1 MKMKKATLVFIFILG
16 VFLFTACNAA
26 EEPTTGDPVALAG
39 FVEIHD
45 NNLYITPV
53 EVFMLYE
60 VTDSD
65 GHDSIREGYFVRI
78 VFGDEVYLLFEDY
91 SNKHDV
97 FQDPA
102 LRSVVF
108 IERSDNQKLAELGL
122 TIEDFPS
129 GICIRP
135 NWHAVYQ
142 WHYVE
147 QALIQQLSFAITSDT
162 EFVFI
167 DSERNLRNTNE
178 LTEFLPYLY
187 PTVVHFIEVY
197 DDRVTRL
204 VQEFWFTM

>member
-1 MKMKKATLVFIFILG
+1 MKTKHRVTLVLIFILG
-16 VFLFTACNAA
+16 VFLFTACNAF
-26 EEPTTGDPVALAG
+26 EEPATGGPVALAG
-39 FVEIHD
+39 FLEIHD

-60 VTDSD
+60 TGS
-65 GHDSIREGYFVRI
+65 G
-78 VFGDEVYLLFEDY
+78 
-91 SNKHDV
+91 HDV
-97 FQDPA
+97 FQDLV
-102 LRSVVF
+102 LRSIVF

-122 TIEDFPS
+122 TIEDFPG

-142 WHYVE
+142 WYYVE
-147 QALIQQLSFAITSDT
+147 QALIQQLSFTITSDT

-178 LTEFLPYLY
+178 LAEFLSYLY

-197 DDRVTRL
+197 DGRVTRL